1 MMKRILISA
10 LVSTAIALPAA
21 IASAQQAAAR
31 PADKPPVAQA
41 WLDIATFSSPG
52 MPGGMGAMMGGMMGG
67 GGVRDMPLSA
77 MLGGKS
83 QGNQFGHTRF
93 GGSGSFLDVTLSTS
107 RNPNLSEALQAV
119 PAASKLAPTLQLKLL
134 PQAKPVR
141 EIPEDSVEEPTET
154 PKGKI
159 KLYWGCGSTIRS
171 GQPKVVDFST
181 GTVGQMA
188 EIFKGRRATQR
199 GTHSAVGRPVWPNL
213 TDKRLVPQGA
223 SLAGEHAFTGQGVPD
238 NFKFNLPAQ
247 QDIMPPIA
255 LRQAVAN
262 GVTQLGWQ
270 PLPAARAYFIAAM
283 GGQGD
288 ESGGA
293 EMTLWT
299 SSELPDSGFGL
310 VDYQTNKSVDQWLK
324 EKVLL
329 PPTASK
335 CEIPRGIFPE
345 GSAGM
350 LRMIAYGTEIN
361 LAYPPRPTDPKVAW
375 QPDWAVKVRVKSV
388 ANSMLGMPDMGDE
401 GAGDEAATDGEGS
414 ATGAAEAEP
423 KKKKFS
429 LKGALDAA
437 KQVIP

>member
-1 MMKRILISA
+1 MKRMLTTV
-10 LVSTAIALPAA
+10 LVSTAIALPAGIVLA
-21 IASAQQAAAR
+21 GQGAAR

-52 MPGGMGAMMGGMMGG
+52 MPGGMDGMMGGMMGG
-67 GGVRDMPLSA
+67 GGGGGGMPLSA
-77 MLGGKS
+77 MFGGKS

-119 PAASKLAPTLQLKLL
+119 PQGSRLAPTLQLKVL
-134 PQAKPVR
+134 PQAK
-141 EIPEDSVEEPTET
+141 SVPDDEEPGEV
-154 PKGKI
+154 PRGKI

-171 GQPKVVDFST
+171 GQPKVVDFAT
-181 GTVGQMA
+181 GTGGQMA
-188 EIFKGRRATQR
+188 EIFKGRSANQR
-199 GTHSAVGRPVWPNL
+199 GTHAAAGRPVWPNL
-213 TDKRLVPQGA
+213 TDKRLVPKGA

-262 GVTQLGWQ
+262 GVTQLSWQ
-270 PLPAARAYFIAAM
+270 PLPTARAYFIAAM
-283 GGQGD
+283 GGEGEEGRD
-288 ESGGA
+288 A

-310 VDYQTNKSVDQWLK
+310 VDYQTNTSVDQWLK

-329 PPTASK
+329 PPTTST
-335 CEIPRGIFPE
+335 CEIPRGVFPE
-345 GSAGM
+345 GGAGM

-388 ANSMLGMPDMGDE
+388 ANSVLGMPDMGDD
-401 GAGDEAATDGEGS
+401 GAGDEAATGGEGS
-414 ATGAAEAEP
+414 STEAVPAEGEP